1 MQRAAAEAVFR
12 VQFPVARRWR
22 GIVASPIGGR
32 GVCNWEGDQPNFGRG
47 EVVFGPPGEGNKF
60 RLSEGENGGGI
71 KEKNPKIL

>member
-32 GVCNWEGDQPNFGRG
+32 GVCNWEGDQPKFGRG
-47 EVVFGPPGEGNKF
+47 EVVFGPPGEGSKF
-60 RLSEGENGGGI
+60 RLSEGEKGGG
-71 KEKNPKIL
+71 